1 MHQSPSANSQKTA
14 KLASPRFADHTP
26 QPMPGCFPH
35 ASDPHTGH
43 IIIQPQSD
51 HAPAE
56 ASGWLAQTYA
66 PSRFTWIPRS
76 NDVGWPGV
84 GDGDAAM
91 SGGGAARRLR
101 VGLKAGPGAAARLE
115 AGSCERG
122 FACIFWVCAVLP
134 HQACTGGSV
143 FFCRRLSKAG
153 LSGPAGRPASR
164 AQPDARYG
172 IVRPRSPK
180 GAAGPK
186 PTDRPVR
193 HTAGRPKGVWAPVR
207 RIR

>member
-14 KLASPRFADHTP
+14 KPTSPRFAGHTP

-66 PSRFTWIPRS
+66 PSRFTWIPRF

-91 SGGGAARRLR
+91 SVGGAARRLR
-101 VGLKAGPGAAARLE
+101 VGLKTGPGAAARLE
-115 AGSCERG
+115 AGNCGEG
-122 FACIFWVCAVLP
+122 FACLFQACAVLP
-134 HQACTGGSV
+134 HQACADGSV
-143 FFCRRLSKAG
+143 FFCRQLSKAG
-153 LSGPAGRPASR
+153 LSGYAHHPWLVPDPDSQPWQMSERTGTKTRMTGRLGSGDR
-164 AQPDARYG
+164 
-172 IVRPRSPK
+172 VPK
-180 GAAGPK
+180 K
-186 PTDRPVR
+186 PVF
-193 HTAGRPKGVWAPVR
+193 
-207 RIR
+207 I